1 MNTSRFRTLCHAG
14 RLVFPA
20 TFLVGLA
27 VLSGCQP
34 SQPIATLDDANSAYQ
49 RGDYE
54 QAYTFATEIAS
65 AEPSLES
72 TEAAYVAGL
81 AAGELGRTDQAVK
94 YLRRAAEGFDKE
106 LAANAGVMLGL
117 AYSTQERYALA
128 TDALLSAAPV
138 LTGEDR
144 AKAYFYAAVAQQK
157 LGRWANARDHF
168 TLARAASAD
177 PAFRQQVEDQL
188 AVNGYTLQLGS
199 FTNVENA
206 QAAADQ
212 IREAAKANRIG
223 EPRLLP
229 NRSRPGQTLV
239 HLGRF
244 TTYASAAT
252 YRDQLGVPGAFIV
265 PVATEQVR

>member
-1 MNTSRFRTLCHAG
+1 MPRFSAFALILLGSITLI
-14 RLVFPA
+14 
-20 TFLVGLA
+20 
-27 VLSGCQP
+27 GCTTARP
-34 SQPIATLDDANSAYQ
+34 TATLDDANSAYQ

-54 QAYTFATEIAS
+54 QAYSFAS
-65 AEPSLES
+65 AIAKGEPTLDS

-94 YLRRAAEGFDKE
+94 FLRKAADGFDKE

-128 TDALLSAAPV
+128 TDALLDAAPV

-157 LGRWANARDHF
+157 LGRWANARDHL
-168 TLARAASAD
+168 TLARASSSD
-177 PAFRQQVEDQL
+177 PAFRQQVEEQL

-199 FTNVENA
+199 FANAENA

-212 IREAAKANRIG
+212 IREAAKANRVG
-223 EPRLLP
+223 EPRLIP

-244 TTYASAAT
+244 TTYTSAAT

-265 PVATEQVR
+265 PIATEQVR

>member
-1 MNTSRFRTLCHAG
+1 MTSLRNLCGVFTFA
-14 RLVFPA
+14 LVVGG
-20 TFLVGLA
+20 VGLT
-27 VLSGCQP
+27 GCRQ

-54 QAYTFATEIAS
+54 QAYSFASAIAS
-65 AEPSLES
+65 AEPSLDS
-72 TEAAYVAGL
+72 NEAAYVAGL
-81 AAGELGRTDQAVK
+81 AAGELGRTDKAVK
-94 YLRRAAEGFDKE
+94 YLRQAAEGFDKE

-128 TDALLSAAPV
+128 TDALLEAAPV

-177 PAFRQQVEDQL
+177 PAFRQQIEDQL

-199 FTNVENA
+199 FTNLENA

-212 IREAAKANRIG
+212 IRQAALANKLG
-223 EPRLLP
+223 EPRMLP
-229 NRSRPGQTLV
+229 NPARPGQTLV

-244 TTYASAAT
+244 TTFASAAT

-265 PVATEQVR
+265 PVASEQVR

>member
-1 MNTSRFRTLCHAG
+1 MKFAWNVSRVWR
-14 RLVFPA
+14 
-20 TFLVGLA
+20 A
-27 VLSGCQP
+27 VLPVVLLASVAALPGCIK
-34 SQPIATLDDANSAYQ
+34 SQPVVTLDDANSAYQ

-54 QAYTFATEIAS
+54 QAYTFAAEIAS
-65 AEPSLES
+65 AEPSLDS
-72 TEAAYVAGL
+72 TEAAYIAGL
-81 AAGELGRTDQAVK
+81 SAGELGRTDKAVK
-94 YLRRAAEGFDKE
+94 YLRKAAEGFDKE

-128 TDALLSAAPV
+128 TDALLTAAPT

-157 LGRWANARDHF
+157 LGRWANARDHL
-168 TLARAASAD
+168 TLARASSAD
-177 PAFRQQVEDQL
+177 PAFRKQVEEQI

-199 FTNVENA
+199 FANVENA

-212 IREAAKANRIG
+212 VREAAKANRLG
-223 EPRLLP
+223 EPRLVP
-229 NRSRPGQTLV
+229 NAARPGQTLV

-244 TTYASAAT
+244 TTYTSAAT

-265 PVATEQVR
+265 PVVSEQVR